1 MAPVK
6 GEGGGDKKERG
17 GMEVEVMLSAGGAGG
32 LVLAVVAVVRV
43 AAHDVLFIRLYCIV
57 LY

>member
-1 MAPVK
+1 
-6 GEGGGDKKERG
+6 
-17 GMEVEVMLSAGGAGG
+17 MLSAGGAGG